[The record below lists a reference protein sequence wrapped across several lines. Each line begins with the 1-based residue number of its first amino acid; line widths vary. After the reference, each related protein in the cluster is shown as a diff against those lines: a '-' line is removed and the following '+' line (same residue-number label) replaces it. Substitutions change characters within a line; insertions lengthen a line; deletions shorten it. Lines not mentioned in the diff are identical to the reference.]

1 MDAVFAAQVWH
12 YWISIPLAIL
22 AVVLVVA
29 TVFGY
34 LKRVVEP
41 RYPRQ

>member
-1 MDAVFAAQVWH
+1 MESLVAAQVWH
-12 YWISIPLAIL
+12 YWISIPLAL
-22 AVVLVVA
+22 LSVVAVVA